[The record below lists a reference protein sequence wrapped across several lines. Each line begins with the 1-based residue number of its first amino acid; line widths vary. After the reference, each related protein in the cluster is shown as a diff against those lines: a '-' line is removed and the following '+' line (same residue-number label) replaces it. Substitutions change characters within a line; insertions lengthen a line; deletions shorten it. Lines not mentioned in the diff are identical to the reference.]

1 MTINL
6 QILQQIYNYNLKFSL
21 IDIDFGKLCVY
32 FIKMTFFD
40 MLSTVLSWAIFYN
53 RISAAQPIRF
63 NSYKS
68 GASKGLVSQSYSN
81 NNEQ

>member
-1 MTINL
+1 MYLPSLTNKLIVSIMTINL

-40 MLSTVLSWAIFYN
+40 MLSTVLS
-53 RISAAQPIRF
+53 
-63 NSYKS
+63 
-68 GASKGLVSQSYSN
+68 
-81 NNEQ
+81 